1 MCHVDIYCQGVQL
14 VGDDKNLDDY
24 EIEQDDNLVIVSKIQ
39 LPNESAM
46 ETSAGKIRMHIQWVS
61 YWLND
66 L

>member
-1 MCHVDIYCQGVQL
+1 MQL

-46 ETSAGKIRMHIQWVS
+46 ETSAGKIRMHIQ
-61 YWLND
+61 
-66 L
+66 